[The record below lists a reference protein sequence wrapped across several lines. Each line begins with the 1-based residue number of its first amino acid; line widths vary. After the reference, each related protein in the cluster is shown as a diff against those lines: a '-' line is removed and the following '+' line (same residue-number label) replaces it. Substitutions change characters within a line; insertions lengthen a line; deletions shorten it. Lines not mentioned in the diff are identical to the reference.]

1 MTDTEK
7 SPLLEIQELTVGFS
21 GAGRNK
27 ETMVPVVRD
36 LSLTLDHGETLGIVG
51 ESGSGKTM
59 TAYAILDLIP
69 QGGKIMGGD
78 IRLNGASILGLGKS
92 ETREIRGNAVSMIF
106 QEPMTAL
113 NPVFTIGDQ
122 ISEAYRLHHTAGKK
136 EARKRTIALLDKVG
150 IVDPHHRVDAHPHE
164 LSGGMRQRAMIA
176 MALVCEPDLLIA
188 DEPTTA
194 LDTTIQAQIL
204 DLLVQ
209 LQEELNMAVLFI
221 SHDIAVVSEVA
232 DRVAV
237 MYAGNLVEAF
247 PIEHLRGHA
256 RHPYTTGLL
265 STLPQPEH
273 RGKMLPTLDGFLNP
287 ADRLAPGCSFATR
300 CPKGDSECTLSR
312 PPYRALSPAHLV
324 ACFKADAA

>member
-1 MTDTEK
+1 MTDTATNY
-7 SPLLEIQELTVGFS
+7 LLEIQGLTIGFS
-21 GAGRNK
+21 RAGRDSAD
-27 ETMVPVVRD
+27 MVPVVRD
-36 LSLTLDHGETLGIVG
+36 LSLSLDRGETLGIVG

-69 QGGKIMGGD
+69 QGGKIMDGD
-78 IRLNGASILGLGKS
+78 IRLYGKPVLGLENS
-92 ETREIRGNAVSMIF
+92 ESRDIRGNMVSMIF

-136 EARKRTIALLDKVG
+136 DARERTISLLDKVG
-150 IVDPHHRVDAHPHE
+150 IVDPHRWVDSYPHE

-176 MALVCEPDLLIA
+176 MALICEPDLLIA

-204 DLLVQ
+204 DLLIQ

-237 MYAGNLVEAF
+237 MYAGNLVETF
-247 PIEHLRGHA
+247 PTEFLLGQV
-256 RHPYTTGLL
+256 RHPYTNGLL

-273 RGKMLPTLDGFLNP
+273 RGRMLPTLDGFLNP
-287 ADRLAPGCSFATR
+287 ADRLAVGCSFAAR
-300 CPKGDSECTLSR
+300 CPKGDGDCSQSR
-312 PPYRALSPAHLV
+312 PAYQELSPEHSI
-324 ACFKADAA
+324 ACFKADTA